1 MADRYNN
8 HPKWA
13 CHFLKEG
20 NNMNNTI
27 FRQTWQQIHEQP
39 LISIVSIVGT
49 ALSLFLIMLVVMMQQ
64 VKVAPFAPE
73 SNRDRMMF
81 VKYASIKSP
90 DGESNG
96 AWSISS
102 INTIYKGMKTPQAV
116 SAYTSYSARK
126 PLSVGE
132 TETFNADVKL
142 TDAAFW
148 KIFDFSFIDGKP
160 YDEAAYKAGI
170 AAAVIDR
177 TTARRLFDTDTRV
190 TGKTFNLGHTS
201 MKVAGVV
208 SDVSTL
214 ASASYAQVWL
224 PLTVD
229 KEAIAETTMNDIGGV
244 FNVVI
249 LARQKSDFKK
259 VHDEAVASVN
269 RFNLTIKKEGIKL
282 DNRNRPYDT
291 EKESLDF
298 GSNVEPDVAAAHR
311 TQAFIFLILLIVPA
325 INLSSMTHSRLRQ
338 RISEIGIRRAFGC
351 TRWSIA
357 SQILTE
363 NMIVTLC
370 AGVAGL
376 LLSVACAYG
385 FNAALFTQPYSNNI
399 NEPIVDVSILLHL
412 STFGYALA
420 FCFVLNLLSTGIPA
434 WHACRTSI
442 INDLNGRE

>member
-1 MADRYNN
+1 
-8 HPKWA
+8 
-13 CHFLKEG
+13 
-20 NNMNNTI
+20 MNNTI
-27 FRQTWQQIHEQP
+27 FKQTWQQMHEQP

-49 ALSLFLIMLVVMMQQ
+49 ALSLFLIMLVVMIKQ
-64 VKVAPFAPE
+64 VTVAPFAPE
-73 SNRDRMMF
+73 SNRDRMLY
-81 VKYASIKSP
+81 VKFASIGSP
-90 DGESNG
+90 DGESNCP
-96 AWSISS
+96 WSISS
-102 INTIYKGMKTPQAV
+102 VNTIYKSMKTPQAV
-116 SAYTSYSARK
+116 SAYTSNPSRM
-126 PLSVGE
+126 PLSVDE
-132 TETFNADVKL
+132 TKAFNADVKL

-177 TTARRLFDTDTRV
+177 TTARKLFGTDTGVAGR
-190 TGKTFNLGHTS
+190 TFSLGHTS
-201 MKVAGVV
+201 VKVAGVV

-214 ASASYAQVWL
+214 ASAAYAQVWL
-224 PLTVD
+224 PLTVE
-229 KEAIAETTMNDIGGV
+229 KEALNDTRLNDIGGE
-244 FNVVI
+244 FSVVI
-249 LARQKSDFKK
+249 LARQKSDLKK

-269 RFNLTIKKEGIKL
+269 KFNLTIKKEGMKL
-282 DNRNRPYDT
+282 NNRNRPYDT
-291 EKESLDF
+291 EKEALDF
-298 GSNVEPDVAAAHR
+298 SANNEPDVATDHI
-311 TQAFIFLILLIVPA
+311 TQGIIFLILLIVPA
-325 INLSSMTHSRLRQ
+325 VNLSSMTHSRLRQ

-357 SQILTE
+357 SQILKE

-376 LLSVACAYG
+376 LLSIACAYG

-399 NEPIVDVSILLHL
+399 NEPMVNVSILLHL

-442 INDLNGRE
+442 INDLNGRG